1 MTMEDPGTPK
11 EPRSRERR
19 GSRTFD
25 GSAQVRPAHA
35 RATNKRRYGRRPLFR
50 PLTVYRLGLRLSTG
64 RTMNLSPAGAY
75 VIMSKPIRLRVGD
88 TVLAE
93 VDVPRRGPDGLQF
106 EQVATP
112 AWVRRIEDLGQEQ
125 SVALEFLEE
134 VDVV

>member
-1 MTMEDPGTPK
+1 MENPSTPK
-11 EPRSRERR
+11 EPRSPERR
-19 GSRTFD
+19 GPRTFD
-25 GSAQVRPAHA
+25 GSAQMRPGHA
-35 RATNKRRYGRRPLFR
+35 RAANRRRYGRRPLFR

-112 AWVRRIEDLGQEQ
+112 AWVRRIEDLDQEQ

-134 VDVV
+134 IDVV

>member
-1 MTMEDPGTPK
+1 MTMEDPSTPK
-11 EPRSRERR
+11 EPGSRERQGPR
-19 GSRTFD
+19 RFD
-25 GSAQVRPAHA
+25 GSAQMRPGHA
-35 RATNKRRYGRRPLFR
+35 RAPNKRRYGRRPLFR

-64 RTMNLSPAGAY
+64 RTMNLSPAGAC

-106 EQVATP
+106 EQVTTP

-134 VDVV
+134 IDVV

>member
-1 MTMEDPGTPK
+1 
-11 EPRSRERR
+11 
-19 GSRTFD
+19 
-25 GSAQVRPAHA
+25 
-35 RATNKRRYGRRPLFR
+35 
-50 PLTVYRLGLRLSTG
+50 
-64 RTMNLSPAGAY
+64 MNLSPAGAY

-112 AWVRRIEDLGQEQ
+112 AWVRRIEDLDQEQ

-134 VDVV
+134 IDVV

>member
-1 MTMEDPGTPK
+1 
-11 EPRSRERR
+11 
-19 GSRTFD
+19 
-25 GSAQVRPAHA
+25 
-35 RATNKRRYGRRPLFR
+35 
-50 PLTVYRLGLRLSTG
+50 
-64 RTMNLSPAGAY
+64 MNLSPAGAC

-106 EQVATP
+106 EQVTTP